1 MTRLHRSA
9 RGFTLIEIMVV
20 VVIIGLLAAV
30 ILPNVFGNVA
40 KAQINKAKSDIQAIE
55 TALTMYKL
63 DNFKYPSTDMGLQA
77 LVQKPNDPT
86 VRNWREGGYVKRVSN
101 DPWGNPYQY
110 VYPGTRGQEYDLFT
124 YGADAQEGGE
134 GLGSHLEAEDM
145 PAGDRVPARI
155 RQLPGACTGDERLE
169 LASELAARDVEP
181 GRFRFGRGHSR
192 ELAQGGPAERPRR
205 ERPGERR

>member
-40 KAQINKAKSDIQAIE
+40 KAQVNKAKSDIQAIE

-63 DNFKYPSTDMGLQA
+63 DNFKYPSTDLGLQA
-77 LVQKPNDPT
+77 LVQRPNDPT
-86 VRNWREGGYVKRVSN
+86 VRNWREGGYVKRISA

-110 VYPGTRGQEYDLFT
+110 VFPGTRGQEYDLYTF
-124 YGADAQEGGE
+124 GADAQEGGE
-134 GLGSHLEAEDM
+134 GENADIGNWNLD
-145 PAGDRVPARI
+145 
-155 RQLPGACTGDERLE
+155 Q
-169 LASELAARDVEP
+169 
-181 GRFRFGRGHSR
+181 
-192 ELAQGGPAERPRR
+192 
-205 ERPGERR
+205 